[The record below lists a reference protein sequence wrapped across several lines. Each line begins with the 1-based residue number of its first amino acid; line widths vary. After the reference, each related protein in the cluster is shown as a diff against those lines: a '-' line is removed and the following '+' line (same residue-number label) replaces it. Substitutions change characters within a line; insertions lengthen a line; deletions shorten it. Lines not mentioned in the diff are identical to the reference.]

1 MPNHD
6 PIQPRSVFEEVGV
19 ELKQAHSDNEAGCKK
34 TDGQKCSDAEM
45 FAEELPNRVATY
57 VPTQIDPVPAIVPTL
72 FLNMVGQ
79 SET

>member
-1 MPNHD
+1 M
-6 PIQPRSVFEEVGV
+6 
-19 ELKQAHSDNEAGCKK
+19 KQAHSGNEAGRKK
-34 TDGQKCSDAEM
+34 TDIQKWSRQTCSHAEM